1 MGFPVQP
8 ELIPRRTPR
17 LNVPAELLR
26 LGYVLLSRIGEGAT
40 AEVWDAKHGPTGPR
54 RGAQGQPGRRARGR
68 RHLGPHADGLE
79 RRSGSAACPH
89 RRDARWRASAR
100 RARLAGHGASGR
112 GRTSRASSTRAGV
125 LEPARAV
132 HIARQVAAGLQVLHR
147 RGVVHR
153 DVKPE
158 NVFLCASGQFADHAR
173 LIDLGVLSVAAD
185 DPERAHDDTGQLIMG
200 TPLYLAPEMA
210 EGAPS
215 GRPCR
220 SLRPRRDALPPAVRA
235 APLRARRSDGG
246 RPVAHAR
253 GRAAAR
259 VTPPGAARAPVHT
272 GRGRVSKRTPSIGR
286 RTRRRSSMRS
296 RSCPMRSQRRGMPTS
311 RCDRRP
317 CRRFPGRVCPR
328 IGGYLH
334 TVLGRYVAMIWRDRP
349 LPAGLRDALEWAED
363 ARLAVDTAHGALEL
377 RRGTRRRPGPG
388 ADCGAESTRRAAA
401 RPRAGT
407 RGGRGAVARR
417 TAGHRGGAGRT
428 HPFRRPLPD
437 AARRP
442 DRARSAGL
450 RRVRRRPRLGA
461 STSGARASGGPQR
474 GGRGGSRRPGDSSAR
489 PSNTWPCC
497 TPNPSRSKAPTR
509 NSGCASRTRSGAR
522 NSWRT
527 PRADA
532 TVTAQRAYENACL
545 QLFTEYV
552 EQAASRLRGTLPG
565 V

>member
-40 AEVWDAKHGPTGPR
+40 AEVWDAKHGPTGR
-54 RGAQGQPGRRARGR
+54 VVALKVSRGDVPEAAVISARMQTAWNVGRGLRHAHIVATLDGGLLPDGRAWLAMERLVGQD
-68 RHLGPHADGLE
+68 LQSEL
-79 RRSGSAACPH
+79 
-89 RRDARWRASAR
+89 DAR
-100 RARLAGHGASGR
+100 
-112 GRTSRASSTRAGV
+112 GV

-210 EGAPS
+210 EGHRPD
-215 GRPCR
+215 GRADLYALGAMLYHLLCGQPPFEHDDPTEVVRLHMREAVPPLESRHPELPEPLYTLVAACLEKNPEHR
-220 SLRPRRDALPPAVRA
+220 PADAQAVIDALTVVSDALAAAGDADESLRQAAVPPIPGTGLP
-235 APLRARRSDGG
+235 SDW
-246 RPVAHAR
+246 R
-253 GRAAAR
+253 
-259 VTPPGAARAPVHT
+259 
-272 GRGRVSKRTPSIGR
+272 
-286 RTRRRSSMRS
+286 
-296 RSCPMRSQRRGMPTS
+296 
-311 RCDRRP
+311 
-317 CRRFPGRVCPR
+317 
-328 IGGYLH
+328 YLH

-377 RRGTRRRPGPG
+377 RRERADGLARVRIAAQSRLDAQRRDLARALEAGEVQLRAAQRAIEEAQVELTLFDDRYRTLLAGLTGREARGFDGFDVDRVSALRRPVRGLLAARNE
-388 ADCGAESTRRAAA
+388 ADGRLAQARGLEREAVEHLALLHAESLEVESAHQELRLREQDEERRAELMAD
-401 RPRAGT
+401 
-407 RGGRGAVARR
+407 
-417 TAGHRGGAGRT
+417 TA
-428 HPFRRPLPD
+428 
-437 AARRP
+437 
-442 DRARSAGL
+442 
-450 RRVRRRPRLGA
+450 
-461 STSGARASGGPQR
+461 
-474 GGRGGSRRPGDSSAR
+474 
-489 PSNTWPCC
+489 
-497 TPNPSRSKAPTR
+497 
-509 NSGCASRTRSGAR
+509 
-522 NSWRT
+522 
-527 PRADA
+527 ADA